1 MQSVGDSPR
10 KVTII
15 LSCAVGKIVSN
26 KSSRGKL
33 DNEEEENK
41 DMLVLLLELFW
52 KEKGDVTECRLK
64 RYSNTNKTAK
74 NTKKTQQ
81 KQYKKEKL
89 DQTHTNSI
97 TKTLTQN
104 ETQTKNTQQILRTDT
119 SSATEYCFK

>member
-89 DQTHTNSI
+89 DQTHTNSV
-97 TKTLTQN
+97 LTQ
-104 ETQTKNTQQILRTDT
+104 KH
-119 SSATEYCFK
+119 